1 MLFAWP
7 ELRKRVFLPAFCN
20 ETSTRYSGGL
30 LASHFC
36 LAFMCV
42 ALMPVSIFS
51 QWQEQNS
58 KFSPCRIP
66 LEECL
71 GPQYASLS
79 LIIELYIRFD
89 LAVRH

>member
-1 MLFAWP
+1 MFLRRFSTETSDALFRRPPGVA
-7 ELRKRVFLPAFCN
+7 FLPRVNVCG
-20 ETSTRYSGGL
+20 T
-30 LASHFC
+30 
-36 LAFMCV
+36 
-42 ALMPVSIFS
+42 LMPSQFS
-51 QWQEQNS
+51 HWQEQNS

-66 LEECL
+66 LEEWL

>member
-1 MLFAWP
+1 MFFRRFSP
-7 ELRKRVFLPAFCN
+7 EAP
-20 ETSTRYSGGL
+20 TRYSGGL
-30 LASHFC
+30 LASHSR
-36 LAFMCV
+36 LAPTCV
-42 ALMPVSIFS
+42 APIIPALNFH